1 MIMIDI
7 FVPGL
12 YRAYDFELN
21 ENMKPKDVLIN
32 VCGILE
38 KQLDIKFE
46 STPEELFSFRKG
58 VFLKQDMSLKEQ
70 GIKNA
75 DRLILI

>member
-21 ENMKPKDVLIN
+21 ENIKPKDVLMN
-32 VCGILE
+32 ACGILE
-38 KQLDIKFE
+38 KQLDIEFE
-46 STPEELFSFRKG
+46 SAPEELFSFRKG
-58 VFLKQDMSLKEQ
+58 AFLKQDMSLKEQ
-70 GIKNA
+70 EIKNA